1 MKPPIILAALLLTAA
16 CAFPRTGGLPTGDAP
31 RVVDTGF
38 AFARDTFAF
47 PNEIR
52 ARHPDVEDLYANY
65 CFVLARG
72 LRQFALFARFD
83 PTAPSL
89 TAQDYTE
96 RVRAVAARPPW
107 QSPLPTDE
115 RVVIPGYANLR
126 EFSRGQEE
134 AVKAGLGGRFWTLV
148 HWTNWRVTFPVPRG
162 QQERVAEEIMAELDH
177 GRLVQLLITNLPSWE
192 LNHTVVAYA
201 YRRAGSTVDLTV
213 WDPNNPAGPGAITFD
228 TVKRQFWATDVYD
241 TEPGPIRVFRM
252 YFSWLL

>member
-1 MKPPIILAALLLTAA
+1 MVVGRVALVALLLTAA
-16 CAFPRTGGLPTGDAP
+16 CAFPRNGGLPTEDGA
-31 RVVDTGF
+31 RVVTDF

-52 ARHPDVEDLYANY
+52 ARHPDVKDLYANY

-72 LRQFALFARFD
+72 LRQFSLFARFD
-83 PTAPSL
+83 PTAPKL
-89 TAQDYTE
+89 TPEGYTE
-96 RVRAVAARPPW
+96 RVRELAARPPW
-107 QSPLPTDE
+107 HSPLPPEE

-126 EFSRGQEE
+126 DFSRGEE
-134 AVKAGLGGRFWTLV
+134 MAVKTGLGGRFWTFV
-148 HWTNWRVTFPVPRG
+148 HWTNWRVTFPMPRG
-162 QQERVAEEIMAELDH
+162 QQARVAEEIVEELDR

-192 LNHTVVAYA
+192 LNHTVVTYA

-213 WDPNNPAGPGAITFD
+213 WDPNNPAGPGVITFD
-228 TVKRQFWATDVYD
+228 VTKRQFWATNVYD